1 MLEFDF
7 MTSPARLA
15 SEQISASGHAGPVIP
30 TASAI
35 SARRPL
41 SVGGAAITGGFWLER
56 LTTNRERTIGHGYD
70 QLVRVGNVHNLR
82 LAAGA
87 DGEYEA
93 LGKPMGLVFPFL
105 DSDVYKWLEAV
116 GWELGRGPDAALS
129 RAADEVIAAVAAAQ
143 RPDGYLNSYVQVV
156 GGGRAYEDL
165 QWGHELYCTGH
176 LVQAGIAWH
185 RALGDDRLLD
195 IAVRN
200 VDSVEREL
208 GPGRRDGTDG
218 HPEVEMA
225 LVELYR
231 TTGERRHLD
240 MAARLIDLR
249 GHGLLGPGRFG
260 VEYWQDHAP
269 VRDAPTVAGHA
280 VRQLYLDCGAVD
292 VATELGD
299 SGLLDAVQRRWR
311 DMVATRSYLTG
322 GLGSRHND
330 ESFGDPFE
338 LPPDRAYTETC
349 GAIASTMLAWRLL
362 LATGDRAY
370 ADVIERTMYNGVLAG
385 MSLDGTRF
393 FYVNPLQRRT
403 HRVSSGPGEGERAS
417 WYPCACCP
425 PNLMRTL
432 ASWPQY
438 LATSDATG
446 VQVHQYATA
455 TIAAEPDAGPVRLGV
470 ETDYPWSGRVTVTV
484 HETPPGPWTLS
495 LRIPGWS
502 GGGEVRVRRGDAG
515 ERREIRAG
523 EPTVSETRS
532 WAPGDVVVLD
542 LEMNARWTEPDARID
557 AIRGT
562 AALERGPLVYCIE
575 TADLPA
581 GTAVEDVEVDTA
593 IRPTDVPR
601 DDLAPAMIGLEVAAV
616 SRAPNT
622 SSWPYDH
629 RGTGEAAGHATDDAA
644 GDAPF
649 VLRPIPYFAWANRSV
664 DGMRVWIP
672 RRDGR

>member
-1 MLEFDF
+1 MTGPTDEQVVRNRMLEFDF

-15 SEQISASGHAGPVIP
+15 SEQISAADRGGPVTP

-35 SARRPL
+35 SALRPL
-41 SVGGAAITGGFWLER
+41 NTGGVTMAGGFWLER
-56 LTTNRERTIGHGYD
+56 LTTNRERTIGHGFD
-70 QLVRVGNVHNLR
+70 QLTRAGNLHNLR

-93 LGKPMGLVFPFL
+93 LGKPLGLVFPFL

-116 GWELGRGPDAALS
+116 GWELGRGPDAGLS
-129 RAADEVIAAVAAAQ
+129 RAADEAIAAVAAAQ
-143 RPDGYLNSYVQVV
+143 RPDGYLNSFVQVV
-156 GGGRAYEDL
+156 AGGRAYEDL

-176 LVQAGIAWH
+176 LIQAAIAWH

-218 HPEVEMA
+218 HPEIEMA
-225 LVELYR
+225 LVELFR

-240 MAARLIDLR
+240 LAARLIDLR

-260 VEYWQDHAP
+260 AAYWQDHAP
-269 VRDAPTVAGHA
+269 VRDATTVAGHA

-299 SGLLDAVQRRWR
+299 TALLDAVQRRWR
-311 DMVATRSYLTG
+311 DMVATRRYLTG

-349 GAIASTMLAWRLL
+349 SAIAGTMLAWRLL
-362 LATGDRAY
+362 LATGDRGY
-370 ADVIERTMYNGVLAG
+370 ADAIERTMYNGVLSG
-385 MSLDGTRF
+385 LSLDGTHF

-403 HRVSSGPGEGERAS
+403 HRVAAAPGYGERAT

-446 VQVHQYATA
+446 VQIQQYATA
-455 TIAAEPDAGPVRLGV
+455 TVAAEPGAGPVRLGL
-470 ETDYPWSGRVTVTV
+470 ETGYPWTGSVTVTI
-484 HETPPGPWTLS
+484 EESPSGPWTLD
-495 LRIPGWS
+495 LRIPEWCRAGRL
-502 GGGEVRVRRGDAG
+502 EVRRGDDV
-515 ERREIRAG
+515 RQRAIDPN
-523 EPTVSETRS
+523 EPSVAETGDWR
-532 WAPGDVVVLD
+532 PGDVVVLELD
-542 LEMNARWTEPDARID
+542 QPARWTEPDRRID
-557 AIRGT
+557 SIRGT
-562 AALERGPLVYCIE
+562 VALERGPLVYCVE

-581 GTAVEDVEVDTA
+581 GVELEEIEVSPEA
-593 IRPTDVPR
+593 GPR
-601 DDLAPAMIGLEVAAV
+601 EVGCDDIDSSIVGLEIAAFREASPIAV
-616 SRAPNT
+616 RA
-622 SSWPYDH
+622 
-629 RGTGEAAGHATDDAA
+629 
-644 GDAPF
+644 
-649 VLRPIPYFAWANRSV
+649 IPYFAWANRAV
-664 DGMRVWIP
+664 EAMRVWIP
-672 RRDGR
+672 RRPG